1 MFKFAFLKSFS
12 GPCGEDRGIKG
23 KNEYCSSG
31 RQSCIVRDEAGTY
44 SKTVGSHSGRS
55 EARSVVGSVQ
65 NARISSFTARGSSS
79 SGYRWYNSDTGRSG
93 GTEVYN

>member
-12 GPCGEDRGIKG
+12 GTCREDGGIKG

-31 RQSCIVRDEAGTY
+31 RQSCIVRDEAGTD

-55 EARSVVGSVQ
+55 EARSIVGSMQ
-65 NARISSFTARGSSS
+65 GMRLSNLQLGAH
-79 SGYRWYNSDTGRSG
+79 
-93 GTEVYN
+93 